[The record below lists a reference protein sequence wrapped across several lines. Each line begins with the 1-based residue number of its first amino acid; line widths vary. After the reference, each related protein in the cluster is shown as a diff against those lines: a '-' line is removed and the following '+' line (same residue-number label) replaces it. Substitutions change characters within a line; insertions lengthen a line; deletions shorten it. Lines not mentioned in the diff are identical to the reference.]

1 MKGLVGCPESQ
12 TKARCLDEV
21 KRPGFVGAV
30 EFIDELELC
39 ITPLASRASNP
50 GDIVTWLVE
59 IAVWTNL

>member
-1 MKGLVGCPESQ
+1 
-12 TKARCLDEV
+12 
-21 KRPGFVGAV
+21 
-30 EFIDELELC
+30 LELC